1 MNELNFVKPT
11 LKVKVE
17 EEKDKRESAVS
28 VDRTRDLQIFSLTLS
43 QLSYPRK
50 RQLHQPGIEPGSV
63 PWQGTILPLDH
74 WCLLINYPNQIK

>member
-1 MNELNFVKPT
+1 MIFIFTWIKKMN
-11 LKVKVE
+11 
-17 EEKDKRESAVS
+17 AVN

-50 RQLHQPGIEPGSV
+50 LQLHQPGIEPGSV

-74 WCLLINYPNQIK
+74 WYLMFWKYHFTYVVSK

>member
-1 MNELNFVKPT
+1 MES
-11 LKVKVE
+11 KVKIIQFDDAKSTGPQQVE
-17 EEKDKRESAVS
+17 IAVS

-50 RQLHQPGIEPGSV
+50 DMHQPGIEPGSV

-74 WCLLINYPNQIK
+74 WCYC